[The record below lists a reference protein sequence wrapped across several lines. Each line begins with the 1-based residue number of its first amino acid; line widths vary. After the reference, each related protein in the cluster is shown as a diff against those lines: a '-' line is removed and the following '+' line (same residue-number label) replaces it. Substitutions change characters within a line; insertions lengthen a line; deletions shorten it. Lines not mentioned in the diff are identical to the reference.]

1 MNRLQQIRS
10 TWENSWNVIKTFGEN
25 CWNSIKAL
33 AESIF
38 TAISNK
44 IAEVWNSVKSKTEQ
58 IWSGIRT
65 TVSTI
70 TEGIRDKITAIMTA
84 IKSGISTALDGI
96 KDKWTSVWNGLK
108 EKTISIFD
116 DIWSGIRGAINS
128 ILSGV
133 EKMANGVVKGVNKMI
148 DALNNLSFDVPD
160 WVPGIG
166 GESFGLDIPNMSTVK
181 LPRLAQGG
189 FVRANTP
196 QLAMIGDNRH
206 YGEIVAPEDRMQAM
220 VDRAVALASGNNM
233 SDQYLALMV
242 DLLKQII
249 NLIEAMDL
257 TVKIDV
263 RDIKKKLT
271 ELDKRTGYTLKTT

>member
-1 MNRLQQIRS
+1 M
-10 TWENSWNVIKTFGEN
+10 
-25 CWNSIKAL
+25 
-33 AESIF
+33 
-38 TAISNK
+38 
-44 IAEVWNSVKSKTEQ
+44 
-58 IWSGIRT
+58 
-65 TVSTI
+65 
-70 TEGIRDKITAIMTA
+70 
-84 IKSGISTALDGI
+84 
-96 KDKWTSVWNGLK
+96 
-108 EKTISIFD
+108 
-116 DIWSGIRGAINS
+116 
-128 ILSGV
+128 
-133 EKMANGVVKGVNKMI
+133 KGVNKMI

-196 QLAMIGDNRH
+196 QIAMIGDNRH